1 MVHEKISCYQFRCP
15 KEEFAETYASYHAA
29 PAMGK
34 KKGEMTPKGL
44 LDWFIAEGYGD
55 VVPESGTSEVQEE
68 KTTKS

>member
-1 MVHEKISCYQFRCP
+1 
-15 KEEFAETYASYHAA
+15 
-29 PAMGK
+29 MGK